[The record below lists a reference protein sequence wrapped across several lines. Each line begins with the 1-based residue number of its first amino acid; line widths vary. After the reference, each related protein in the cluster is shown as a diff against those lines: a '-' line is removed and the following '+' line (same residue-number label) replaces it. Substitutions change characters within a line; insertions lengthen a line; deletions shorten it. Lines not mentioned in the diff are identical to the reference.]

1 MQKERKV
8 VKWYKQEKEKNEK
21 LNTRE
26 KRTYEQREGIT
37 RYPQAWDQ

>member
-26 KRTYEQREGIT
+26 KRTYE
-37 RYPQAWDQ
+37 